1 MSNVLVEVQFYR
13 KLREGFGLFCRT
25 AGDVI
30 AAQFEEYELKFYP
43 GTGPSRRV
51 SVLEH
56 ECRVRFGVTRR
67 GGRESLVGRLLFER
81 VLGAEISEFLFEVTF
96 DHLLY
101 VIRQPAE
108 REYLVRGRVPGE
120 DVPAPAGDIG
130 RQVDLLDR
138 AADGRRHNFAHERP
152 PVGILRQLHQMP
164 VFGPAKPQR
173 APGHRSLQRTA

>member
-25 AGDVI
+25 MGDVL

-108 REYLVRGRVPGE
+108 TRRTLRIDDPDFVRSFMAVT
-120 DVPAPAGDIG
+120 
-130 RQVDLLDR
+130 LLDR
-138 AADGRRHNFAHERP
+138 VLA
-152 PVGILRQLHQMP
+152 
-164 VFGPAKPQR
+164 
-173 APGHRSLQRTA
+173 SLSEEQYDPTEEG